1 MQWTR
6 DEVLSKAVKFRK
18 YCSSAIKQ
26 VHFNQVKPV
35 LEPMR
40 CNQAQVQSGATRCN
54 QVLPGV
60 IRCHQVQS
68 GAIRCN
74 QVQSGSGA
82 IRFRCN
88 QVSLQSG
95 ATRCIQVQ
103 CTWNALTLHCTSLKI
118 TTFSLFPTDQICH
131 QAFQEIFRPSS
142 WYLIPLIRWEISLTK
157 REGKINSLKKL
168 FDSSEGLTWHRG
180 WSQKGFHE
188 L

>member
-1 MQWTR
+1 
-6 DEVLSKAVKFRK
+6 
-18 YCSSAIKQ
+18 
-26 VHFNQVKPV
+26 
-35 LEPMR
+35 MR
-40 CNQAQVQSGATRCN
+40 CSQKRSSSENIAVVLVSRCISTRWSLCWNQWDAIRFRCN
-54 QVLPGV
+54 QVPPGAIRCNQVPPGV
-60 IRCHQVQS
+60 IRCHQVKS

-74 QVQSGSGA
+74 QVPSGSGA

-118 TTFSLFPTDQICH
+118 PTFSFFPTDQICH

-168 FDSSEGLTWHRG
+168 FDSSEGLTWHRS